1 MEQAELLREPEEGR
15 EETNHCALSVCFFD
29 HLQETQRDSNFTQPY
44 AVGIQ
49 SPRSVAE
56 HLSIQ
61 YRHRRSSSVIVAQ
74 NSVVVGRFA
83 YASLHSF
90 DSTSWGRNL
99 HFFEDPRSL
108 TIDRRKTGSSILPVV
123 RLGV

>member
-1 MEQAELLREPEEGR
+1 MEQAELLRVSEKGR
-15 EETNHCALSVCFFD
+15 EETNQCAASVCFVD
-29 HLQETQRDSNFTQPY
+29 HLQETQRDSIFTQPY

-56 HLSIQ
+56 RLSIR
-61 YRHRRSSSVIVAQ
+61 YRHRRNSSVIVAQ

-90 DSTSWGRNL
+90 DSTPWGRNL
-99 HFFEDPRSL
+99 HFEDPQSL